1 MIKLNAS
8 FCKKVPA
15 EQEYS
20 SKSFL
25 ASVEVELSANASA
38 QELRQKIHDTF
49 ELVKKSVEDEIN
61 AQATQSSGNQQ
72 HPHKR
77 TEAEAKASN
86 KQIKYI
92 LDLGKSCGKAL
103 PDLNAEARRLC
114 GVDSIYE
121 LNKKSAS
128 RLVDILKMAA

>member
-1 MIKLNAS
+1 MTAHA
-8 FCKKVPA
+8 C
-15 EQEYS
+15 
-20 SKSFL
+20 
-25 ASVEVELSANASA
+25 A
-38 QELRQKIHDTF
+38 QEWRQKGHDTF

-72 HPHKR
+72 HQHGR
-77 TEAEAKASN
+77 TEAVVKASN

-92 LDLGKSCGKAL
+92 LDLGKSRGKAL
-103 PDLNAEARRLC
+103 PDLNAEAKRLC